1 MLGHN
6 AGLYIGE
13 SEALTTEEY
22 VANVISISGFE
33 KSRNMIAIE
42 AALDEDA
49 DTFLPGKK
57 VVSDVTFTINYKAD
71 SVDFLDTLDGYLE
84 NGTRIYFAVTKP
96 GSLTG
101 KGGPAYISKIA
112 EPELT
117 REGVINQTITITPEK
132 GDLLTEV
139 TVTDVSAE

>member
-6 AGLYIGE
+6 SGLYI
-13 SEALTTEEY
+13 SEVEAIKKSDY

-33 KSRNMIAIE
+33 KSRNMVAVE
-42 AALDEDA
+42 AALNEEA

-57 VVSDVTFTINYKAD
+57 VVSEITFTINYKAD
-71 SVDFLDTLDGYLE
+71 SVEFLNTLDEYLE
-84 NGTRIYFAVTKP
+84 NGTKIYFAVTKP
-96 GSLTG
+96 GTLTG
-101 KGGPAYISKIA
+101 KGGPAYVSKIA

-132 GDLLTEV
+132 GDLLKEV
-139 TVTDVSAE
+139 TVAEDTAE

>member
-6 AGLYIGE
+6 SGLYI
-13 SEALTTEEY
+13 SEVEAIKKSDY

-33 KSRNMIAIE
+33 KSRNMVAVE
-42 AALDEDA
+42 AALNEEA

-57 VVSDVTFTINYKAD
+57 VVSEITFTINYKAD
-71 SVDFLDTLDGYLE
+71 SVEFLNTLDEYLE
-84 NGTRIYFAVTKP
+84 NGTKIYFAVTKP
-96 GSLTG
+96 GTLTG
-101 KGGPAYISKIA
+101 KGGPAYVSKIA

-132 GDLLTEV
+132 GDLLKEV
-139 TVTDVSAE
+139 TVVEDTAE

>member
-1 MLGHN
+1 MLGHKS
-6 AGLYIGE
+6 ALYIGE
-13 SEALTTEEY
+13 AEALTSENY

-57 VVSDVTFTINYKAD
+57 VVSEVTFTINYKSD
-71 SVDFLDTLDGYLE
+71 SAEFLSTLDGYLE

-96 GSLTG
+96 NSNTG
-101 KGGPAYISKIA
+101 KGGPGYISKIA

-132 GDLLTEV
+132 GDLLKEV
-139 TVTDVSAE
+139 TVASAE